1 MDKADALG
9 QERIGVLLRRF
20 SLPAIAGMVVNA
32 LYNVIDS
39 IFVGQGVGEVGLA
52 AVTVAF
58 PLMILLM
65 GVGMMVSIGA
75 ATLVSIHLGRQ
86 NRDEAELILGNA
98 VTVTVILALLSAS
111 AVLWRLEELLVLF
124 GATPE
129 VLPYAVDFT
138 FIIFAGSLFMHL
150 SFGLN
155 GIIRA
160 QGDPR
165 TALNTML
172 IGAVI
177 NTILNPLFIFYLQW
191 GIKGS
196 ALATVISQ
204 AVSSLW
210 VLAYFVRGAGVL
222 RLRRR
227 HLAVRGATAVAIV
240 KLGMAPF
247 LMQIGG
253 SLVMVSFNHALFQY
267 GGNLAIAAFGI
278 INRVQMLILMPVI
291 GISQGAQPIIGYN
304 FGAGRYDRVLQ
315 TVKLAVVAATVL
327 CGVGFMAVI
336 FGSEYIVRLFNS
348 NPDLVIMGSTGLAL
362 FLAMLPV
369 NGLQLVGANYFQA
382 VGKVGYA
389 VFFNL
394 LRQILVLVPMIYL
407 LPRFFNLQGIWLAGP
422 VADAV
427 AVLVTGF
434 FLLRE
439 AGRLRRIGATASAKP
454 VRQEE

>member
-75 ATLVSIHLGRQ
+75 ATLVSIHLGGQ

-98 VTVTVILALLSAS
+98 VTVIIILSLLSAS
-111 AVLWRLEELLVLF
+111 AVLWRLEDLLVLF

-150 SFGLN
+150 CFGLN

-165 TALNTML
+165 TALTTML

-177 NTILNPLFIFYLQW
+177 NTILNPFFIFYLQW

-204 AVSSLW
+204 GVGSLW
-210 VLAYFVRGAGVL
+210 VLIYFVRGTGAL

-227 HLAVRGATAVAIV
+227 HLAIRGATAAAIV
-240 KLGMAPF
+240 KLGLAPF

-253 SLVMVSFNHALFQY
+253 SLVMVSFNHALFQH

-315 TVKLAVVAATVL
+315 TVKLAAVAATIL
-327 CGVGFMAVI
+327 CGVGFAAVI
-336 FGSEYIVRLFNS
+336 LGSEAIIHLFNS
-348 NPDLVIMGSTGLAL
+348 NPDLVAMGSTGLAL

-389 VFFNL
+389 VFFIF
-394 LRQILVLVPMIYL
+394 LRQILILVPMIYL
-407 LPRFFNLQGIWLAGP
+407 LPRFFGLQGIWLAGP

-439 AGRLRRIGATASAKP
+439 ASRLQRIGETASAQP